1 MNESSSEGQSPSPGR
16 RGSAE
21 DCADKLKVLGEPT
34 RLSVVELL
42 IAGPLHVSAMN
53 AALGLEQSLL
63 SHHLRVLRDGGIVE
77 GIRDGKAVLYRL
89 APGLKLDG
97 FGIDLGCCKLSFRD
111 SS

>member
-1 MNESSSEGQSPSPGR
+1 MR
-16 RGSAE
+16 
-21 DCADKLKVLGEPT
+21 
-34 RLSVVELL
+34 
-42 IAGPLHVSAMN
+42 GPLHVSEMN

-77 GIRDGKAVLYRL
+77 GVRDGKAVLYRL

-97 FGIDLGCCKLSFRD
+97 IGIDLGCCKLSFGE